1 MAKLKE
7 ESQAIFPTRDKGNQT
22 PDKNNETPHKG
33 RLTRGKWA
41 NTQQEPATAT
51 ANYVSVET
59 DMPETEPRPQWGWR
73 KPQDSKR

>member
-7 ESQAIFPTRDKGNQT
+7 ENQAIFPTRDKGNQT

-41 NTQQEPATAT
+41 NAQQEPAT

-59 DMPETEPRPQWGWR
+59 DMPETEPRPQWG
-73 KPQDSKR
+73 